1 MATTDRTTQGDGTP
15 ATDTA
20 TAAPVPATG
29 PEGLQGTYWRRPL
42 VRSRRE
48 ERCDDTPQTS
58 GMRRF
63 AAISGGLTGS
73 QHLWMGGNTVRP
85 GEASD
90 DHHHGPADSGIY
102 IVSGHPRFTFLV
114 DGREESVDAGPG
126 DFIYVPA
133 YVPHREENP
142 SADEDAVVV
151 LARSTPEEIVVN
163 LRDLWDTT
171 GIPGAGPEERPE
183 G

>member
-1 MATTDRTTQGDGTP
+1 MASTDSTTTTGHDE
-15 ATDTA
+15 D
-20 TAAPVPATG
+20 AAP
-29 PEGLQGTYWRRPL
+29 YWRRPL
-42 VRSRRE
+42 VRSARE
-48 ERCDDTPQTS
+48 ERCGDTPQTT

-102 IVSGHPRFTFLV
+102 IVAGHPRFTFLV
-114 DGREESVDAGPG
+114 DGREQSIDTAPG
-126 DFIYVPA
+126 DFVYVPA
-133 YVPHREENP
+133 WVPHREENP
-142 SADEDAVVV
+142 SADEEVQVV

-171 GIPGAGPEERPE
+171 GIPDAGEERP
-183 G
+183 GA

>member
-1 MATTDRTTQGDGTP
+1 MATTDRSTTDPSAPGDAKATTP
-15 ATDTA
+15 ARD
-20 TAAPVPATG
+20 AA
-29 PEGLQGTYWRRPL
+29 GLSGTYWRRPL

-48 ERCDDTPQTS
+48 DRCDDTPQTD

-90 DHHHGPADSGIY
+90 DHHHGSADSGIY

-114 DGREESVDAGPG
+114 DGREESVDAAPG
-126 DFIYVPA
+126 DFVYVPA

-142 SADEDAVVV
+142 SPDEEAVVV

-171 GIPGAGPEERPE
+171 GIPDAGEESRE
-183 G
+183 A

>member
-1 MATTDRTTQGDGTP
+1 MASVEDSP
-15 ATDTA
+15 
-20 TAAPVPATG
+20 PTG
-29 PEGLQGTYWRRPL
+29 VFWRRPL
-42 VRSRRE
+42 VKSPVGARS
-48 ERCDDTPQTS
+48 DDTPQTA
-58 GMRRF
+58 GMRRY

-73 QHLWMGGNTVRP
+73 RRLWMGGNTVRP

-90 DHHHGPADSGIY
+90 DHHHGEADSGIY
-102 IVSGHPRFTFLV
+102 VVSGHPRFTFLA
-114 DGREESVDAGPG
+114 DGVETSIDAGPG

-142 SADEDAVVV
+142 SGDEDAVVV

-171 GIPGAGPEERPE
+171 GIPGGGPE
-183 G
+183 